1 LDDISTGTLFGLL
14 TILILI
20 SAYFSSSETGMM
32 SLNRYR
38 LKHLVKN
45 NHTGAKRVEK
55 LLNRPD
61 RLIGL
66 ILIGNN
72 LVNILASSI
81 ATIIGMRLFAEN
93 EALGLAVSTG
103 LLTIVILI
111 FAEVTPKT
119 LAALH
124 PEKVAFPSSFIL
136 RPLLTLF
143 YPMVWLVNIISNG
156 LLRLFRVNVENDDNG
171 ALSSEELRT
180 VVHEAGAMIPQRH
193 QDMLISI
200 LDLEKVTVD
209 DIMIPRNE
217 IIAIDINDDWEVLLR
232 QLRNISHT
240 KVLLYRDNIDDAV
253 GFVHTRDALR
263 LLLKEQFDK
272 TSLLRAVKELYFIP
286 ESTPLNVQLLKFQRK
301 KERIGLIVDE
311 YGDIQGLVTLEDI
324 LEEIVGDFT
333 TTMAPSASEEIEPQS
348 DGSYIID
355 GTANVRDINKEMNW
369 HFPTDGP
376 KTLNGLILEYL
387 EEIPK
392 ASITLNIEGHPL
404 EVLEIENNV
413 IQRVRVQPAEKKA
426 PKNRTLI
433 SCSAT
438 VE

>member
-1 LDDISTGTLFGLL
+1 MDDISTGTLFGLL

-124 PEKVAFPSSFIL
+124 PEKVAFPSSLLL
-136 RPLLTLF
+136 RPMLTLF
-143 YPMVWLVNIISNG
+143 YPLVWLVNIISNG
-156 LLRLFRVNVENDDNG
+156 LLRLLRVNINHNDNG

-209 DIMIPRNE
+209 DIMVPRNE
-217 IIAIDINDDWEVLLR
+217 IIAIDINDDWEILLR

-240 KVLLYRDNIDDAV
+240 RVLLYRDTIDDAV

-263 LLLKEQFDK
+263 LLLKEQLDK
-272 TSLLRAVKELYFIP
+272 TTLLRAVKELYFIP
-286 ESTPLNVQLLKFQRK
+286 EATPLNVQLLKFQRK

-333 TTMAPSASEEIEPQS
+333 TTMAPSVSEEIQPQP

-369 HFPTDGP
+369 HFPTKGP

-387 EEIPK
+387 EEIPE
-392 ASITLNIEGHPL
+392 ANISLIIEGHPL

-413 IQRVRVQPAEKKA
+413 IQRVRVQPVENKKSQIA
-426 PKNRTLI
+426 H
-433 SCSAT
+433 
-438 VE
+438 

>member
-1 LDDISTGTLFGLL
+1 MDDISTGTLFGLL

-81 ATIIGMRLFAEN
+81 ATIIGMRLFVEN

-124 PEKVAFPSSFIL
+124 PEKVAFPSSLLL
-136 RPLLTLF
+136 RPMLTLF
-143 YPMVWLVNIISNG
+143 YPLVWLVNIISNG
-156 LLRLFRVNVENDDNG
+156 LLRLLRVNVHHNDNG

-180 VVHEAGAMIPQRH
+180 IVHEAGAMIPQRH

-209 DIMIPRNE
+209 DIMVPRNE
-217 IIAIDINDDWEVLLR
+217 IIAIDINDDWEILLR

-240 KVLLYRDNIDDAV
+240 RVLLYRDTIDDAV

-272 TSLLRAVKELYFIP
+272 TTLLRAVKELYFIP
-286 ESTPLNVQLLKFQRK
+286 EATPLNVQLLKFQRK

-333 TTMAPSASEEIEPQS
+333 TTMAPSASDEIEEQP

-369 HFPTDGP
+369 HFPTNGP

-387 EEIPK
+387 EEIPE
-392 ASITLNIEGHPL
+392 SNISLKIADHPL

-413 IQRVRVQPAEKKA
+413 IRRVRVQPTDKNK
-426 PKNRTLI
+426 PKIT
-433 SCSAT
+433 S
-438 VE
+438 